1 MTILD
6 SPSWIRVGGRL
17 ARVSDQSDQ
26 RSYQRDMDSHIIIV
40 DQFAAAMASIQEA
53 LTNLGQMI
61 DKHQTT
67 VASPLVTLPIL
78 TSEDPHARMDRL
90 EQRLR
95 QMRASDEN
103 ISWEDFDGAPMAS
116 LQAKFRMSEI
126 EIYTGIGCPRIHLR
140 LYSTVMRAHG
150 LDKA

>member
-1 MTILD
+1 MIRDRYQIEYIWVIFLRTYQLVPIELPLYYTLSNISIFVGGFTMTILD

-61 DKHQTT
+61 DKQ
-67 VASPLVTLPIL
+67 
-78 TSEDPHARMDRL
+78 
-90 EQRLR
+90 
-95 QMRASDEN
+95 
-103 ISWEDFDGAPMAS
+103 
-116 LQAKFRMSEI
+116 
-126 EIYTGIGCPRIHLR
+126 
-140 LYSTVMRAHG
+140 
-150 LDKA
+150 